1 MMKLKNVILIIFCLI
16 LCVGCNNTK
25 KTDAIKF
32 KEEYEKYNDTKVE
45 LEIDE
50 DNIITYGSVD
60 KINKIISSGTGVIF
74 IGDPKD
80 NLSRRALNILLQAAD
95 NTDLDIIYYIDS
107 LDEIK
112 GLEDVE
118 KLKVPIV
125 INVLEGDIT
134 SYYVGTIDDKEDLT
148 EDEELE
154 LYNIYSN
161 GIHEVLQDAC
171 DERC

>member
-1 MMKLKNVILIIFCLI
+1 MRICPRCKGIL
-16 LCVGCNNTK
+16 GERP
-25 KTDAIKF
+25 A
-32 KEEYEKYNDTKVE
+32 
-45 LEIDE
+45 
-50 DNIITYGSVD
+50 
-60 KINKIISSGTGVIF
+60 
-74 IGDPKD
+74 
-80 NLSRRALNILLQAAD
+80 LSRRDGKTDICSQCGLLEA
-95 NTDLDIIYYIDS
+95 
-107 LDEIK
+107 
-112 GLEDVE
+112 LEDVE

-134 SYYVGTIDDKEDLT
+134 SYYVGTIDDKEVLT